1 MLATSGTLVFAP
13 SLSFVPGA
21 LYPDASALSES
32 LSVVVNNV
40 STYNMVK
47 RIEELIKT
55 GPMSV
60 PPPAEVLFQGL
71 SGRIRELVPTSFFDY
86 LISDRPAVP
95 TMYDGRYS
103 YSTQPGAYHAI
114 MGILRNPQNP
124 DEPLLYFCLKRA
136 SSTFVRI
143 EPPYP
148 PVEVAQVTSKY
159 AKFWLSRQEGLESA
173 PVPDQYCRVGSILQ
187 GSEGSGPGSVEEFS
201 YQVYKDWV
209 VFEGK
214 TSSEGNVEITI
225 KKVEN
230 GQASQV
236 VKREVVATVNK
247 QFSYTTH
254 LPPGEYTYE
263 VCAYSSGSGSGYE
276 VN

>member
-1 MLATSGTLVFAP
+1 MLATSGTLVSAP
-13 SLSFVPGA
+13 SLSLVPRA

-32 LSVVVNNV
+32 LSVVTNNI
-40 STYNMVK
+40 STYNIVK
-47 RIEELIKT
+47 AVSGLIKT
-55 GPMSV
+55 GSV
-60 PPPAEVLFQGL
+60 SVLLPTGPLSRGL
-71 SGRIRELVPTSFFDY
+71 SRRISQIIPTSFFDY
-86 LISDRPAVP
+86 LVSDLPAVP
-95 TMYDGRYS
+95 TIYDGRYS
-103 YSTQPGAYHAI
+103 YSTQSGAYHAI
-114 MGILRNPQNP
+114 MGILRDPQNP

-148 PVEVAQVTSKY
+148 LTEAAQITSRY
-159 AKFWLSRQEGLESA
+159 AKFWLSGDEGLESA
-173 PVPDQYCRVGSILQ
+173 PVPDQYCKVGLLSQ
-187 GSEGSGPGSVEEFS
+187 GSGGSGYVQEFS

-214 TSSEGNVEITI
+214 TSSDGNVEITI
-225 KKVEN
+225 KRVEN

-263 VCAYSSGSGSGYE
+263 VCAYSSGSESE
-276 VN
+276 

>member
-13 SLSFVPGA
+13 SLSFVPG

-60 PPPAEVLFQGL
+60 PPPAGVLFQAL
-71 SGRIRELVPTSFFDY
+71 SRRIRELIPTSFFDY
-86 LISDRPAVP
+86 LVSDLPAVP
-95 TMYDGRYS
+95 TIYDGHYS
-103 YSTQPGAYHAI
+103 YSTQSGAYHAI
-114 MGILRNPQNP
+114 MGILRDPQNP

-148 PVEVAQVTSKY
+148 LTEAAQITSRY
-159 AKFWLSRQEGLESA
+159 ARFWLSGEEGLESA
-173 PVPDQYCRVGSILQ
+173 PVPNQYCKVGLLSQ
-187 GSEGSGPGSVEEFS
+187 GSGGSGYVQEFS

-214 TSSEGNVEITI
+214 TSSEGSVEITI

-263 VCAYSSGSGSGYE
+263 VCAYSSGSGSG
-276 VN
+276 